1 MKKESGGNRI
11 IECCGILFL
20 LMTLFLAAPAHAEPD
35 TKIDPDGWQV
45 WGEAYWP
52 TPPVRGGITRAAAP
66 VYIGLMNPNHFPVL
80 DWFSMSFMYGKL
92 INLDAH
98 QQPTIPWLAES
109 WAYLD
114 DVTVLM
120 TLRQGVYFHDG
131 SLFNAEGLKY
141 QMEWILDKQNRAW
154 TRTWLEP
161 LESVE
166 IIDGYTVKWH
176 FKRPWGAFLGT
187 MASVPGFMIS
197 QKALVGDHSIT
208 EAKRLKRLIVSAKRK
223 LEKAEED
230 EDAADDNGPL
240 TVDAAEKKVRQA
252 QDYLN
257 ELEIKEEK
265 FKELAEGAR
274 PLDSYPVGTG
284 QFTLEAASHGNY
296 IQLKRNPNWWFGKSI
311 GHPDMPYFDGI
322 RVSVIP
328 DPSVR
333 LANLKAGKLDF
344 IVLNAHQ
351 FRVVEKDPKIA
362 VNVYPFNMLVYLTL
376 NHAKGPCQDI
386 RVRKAISHAIDR
398 KALVV
403 GTQFGQARIASCLYP
418 EDHWAHN
425 PDLKPVEYN
434 PQLSKKL
441 LAEAGYP
448 DGLTLKGFSLNIP
461 EAQTVSKAIMGM
473 LDNVGITWKPV
484 FLGIT
489 GMSEPFQKLDFDLVG
504 SIYPLVQEPDH
515 IASLLY
521 NPDSFFNNGRSHN
534 ETALALIE
542 SGRKEVDVEKRKQI
556 YFDLEKTLYDNYEDV
571 WLFYPNAIL
580 ATNKNFQG
588 FNVDLFKKYGEGY
601 FVSHPMWFKDG
612 KP

>member
-1 MKKESGGNRI
+1 MRKKADGYRIVINYKVFALLLALVFCSSVWAEAES
-11 IECCGILFL
+11 
-20 LMTLFLAAPAHAEPD
+20 
-35 TKIDPDGWQV
+35 KVDPDGWQV
-45 WGEAYWP
+45 WGEEYWP
-52 TPPVRGGITRAAAP
+52 TPPVRGGIARAAAP

-80 DWFSMSFMYGKL
+80 DWFSMSFMYEKL
-92 INLDAH
+92 INFDAR

-120 TLRQGVYFHDG
+120 KLRQGVHFHDG
-131 SLFNAEGLKY
+131 SLFNAESLKY

-161 LESVE
+161 LESIE
-166 IIDGYTVKWH
+166 IIGEYTVKWH

-197 QKALVGDHSIT
+197 KEALMGDSAIS
-208 EAKRLKRLIVSAKRK
+208 EAKRLQRLIVPAKRK
-223 LEKAEED
+223 LTKARENED
-230 EDAADDNGPL
+230 KAGANGPSS
-240 TVDAAEKKVRQA
+240 VDAAQKKVQQA
-252 QDYLN
+252 KAYLKG
-257 ELEIKEEK
+257 LEAREK
-265 FKELAEGAR
+265 AVKELADDAR

-284 QFTLEAASHGNY
+284 QYTLEAASHGNY

-311 GHPDMPYFDGI
+311 DHSDMPYFDGL
-322 RVSVIP
+322 RVTVIP

-344 IVLNAHQ
+344 IILNARQ
-351 FRVVEKDPKIA
+351 FRVVEKDPKID
-362 VNVYPFNMLVYLTL
+362 VNVYPFNMLVYMTL

-398 KALVV
+398 KALVF
-403 GTQFGQARIASCLYP
+403 GTQFGQARIASCIYP

-425 PDLKPVEYN
+425 PDLKPVEYD
-434 PQLSKKL
+434 PQLAKKL

-448 DGLTLKGFSLNIP
+448 NGLMLKGFSLNIP
-461 EAQTVSKAIMGM
+461 EAQTFSKAIMGM
-473 LDNVGITWKPV
+473 LENVGITWKPV

-489 GMSEPFQKLDFDLVG
+489 GMAEPFQKLDFDLVG
-504 SIYPLVQEPDH
+504 SIYPMVQEPDH

-521 NPDSFFNNGRSHN
+521 KPDSFFNNGRSHN
-534 ETALALIE
+534 EQAVELIE
-542 SGRKEVDVEKRKQI
+542 AGRKEVDVEKRKQI
-556 YFDLEKTLYDNYEDV
+556 YFDLEKALYDNYEDI
-571 WLFYPNAIL
+571 WLFYPNAIM

-588 FNVDLFKKYGEGY
+588 FNVDLYKKYGEGY
-601 FVSHPMWFKDG
+601 FFSHPMWFKDG
-612 KP
+612 HP